1 MNIKNILKGFFASFL
16 LLVFITGCDSYNEA
30 VLTDIGN
37 TREFSPV
44 GVTAKVRNQLEVEI
58 NWEVSEKIDHYVVE
72 FSANDPE
79 FKTIF
84 KTLEVN
90 ATELPVKVKL
100 EGETVYS
107 IRVKGISATGLDDSN
122 WFVTTA
128 TTLSEQLFLPVQP
141 GDILGKQ
148 ITLRWVPNSSV
159 TKLVLTPA
167 EATKPT
173 VTHTI
178 TAEEITSGVA
188 VITGLS
194 SMSKY
199 TIDLFNNTSR
209 RGNQEI
215 TTAVDLSDGI
225 EVNPSDNLNDVVA
238 NAPAG
243 ALLIL
248 KPGDYRTF
256 TNSEIIL
263 TKKVAIIGLYD
274 FNMPKLHV
282 KFTVNPGS
290 FDASLINLDLEAST
304 LTNPSV
310 LTFSNTEGSFGNILL
325 KGCTI
330 HDFTRSLIAGGNN
343 SKNIVNSVTIDNCIV
358 TNVNTNAGAD
368 FIDFRLTY
376 VKDIIVKN
384 STFNACS
391 VSRDFIRADAGSTF
405 SAVGNKTNVV
415 LQNCTLNNV
424 SNSAV
429 VSPTAGKRILYLRF
443 DSNSSTVS
451 NNLITNTMAL
461 YSNQPTTVAP
471 IYNKNYYFNAP
482 GFKDSAIVNNLV
494 DAAGV
499 VADPQYVN
507 AVSGDFTVKNQTL
520 IDNNIGDPRWIK

>member
-16 LLVFITGCDSYNEA
+16 ILVFIASCDSYNEA

-44 GVTAKVRNQLEVEI
+44 GVTAKVRNQTEVEL

-90 ATELPVKVKL
+90 AAELPIKLKL

-122 WFVTTA
+122 WFITTA

-167 EATKPT
+167 NTAKPT
-173 VTHTI
+173 VTHNI
-178 TAEEITSGVA
+178 TAEEIASGVA
-188 VITGLS
+188 TISELS

-199 TIDLFNNTSR
+199 TVDLFNNTSR
-209 RGNQEI
+209 RGKQEI

-238 NAPAG
+238 NASEG

-256 TNSEIIL
+256 TNSEIVL
-263 TKKVAIIGLYD
+263 TKEVTIIGLYD
-274 FNMPKLHV
+274 FDMPKLHV
-282 KFTVNPGS
+282 KFTVNPNINV
-290 FDASLINLDLEAST
+290 SLINLDLEASA

-310 LTFSNTEGSFGNILL
+310 VTVSSTAGSYKSILVQ
-325 KGCTI
+325 GCNI
-330 HDFTRSLIAGGNN
+330 HDFTRSLIAGGNVN
-343 SKNIVNSVTIDNCIV
+343 GNIVDSVTIDNCIV

-384 STFNACS
+384 STFNSCS
-391 VSRDFIRADAGSTF
+391 ASRDFIRADAGS
-405 SAVGNKTNVV
+405 SSSGAGNKTNVV

-451 NNLITNTMAL
+451 NNLITNTAAL

-471 IYNKNYYFNAP
+471 VYNKNYYFNAP

-499 VADPQYVN
+499 VVDPQYVN
-507 AVSGDFTVKNQTL
+507 APSGDFTVKNQAL